1 MARIFAWQW
10 EILCISTPAGRFR
23 GFFRFVFPGQGD
35 MKAIYR
41 TGSVL
46 KANLLRVPHAVMAAV
61 AVIFLQLYRI
71 RSLPGGSRGPRP
83 WKSR

>member
-1 MARIFAWQW
+1 
-10 EILCISTPAGRFR
+10 
-23 GFFRFVFPGQGD
+23 

-41 TGSVL
+41 TRSVL

-71 RSLPGGSRGPRP
+71 RSLPGGSSGGRARGNPVEIRQ
-83 WKSR
+83 KNELKCGICSKMS